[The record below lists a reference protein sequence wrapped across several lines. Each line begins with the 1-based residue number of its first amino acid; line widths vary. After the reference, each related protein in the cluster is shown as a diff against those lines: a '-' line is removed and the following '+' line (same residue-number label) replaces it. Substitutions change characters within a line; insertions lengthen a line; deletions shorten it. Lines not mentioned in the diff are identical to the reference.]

1 MKKAARVVFIPSPGV
16 GHLVS
21 SMEFAKVLINR
32 DDRLW
37 ITVLVMKLPSD
48 TPSAAYTHSFS
59 SPRLQVINLPS
70 NTEPSQSTPT
80 PIPTAVLT
88 LVEQQKAHVKE
99 ALSNLTSAPPLAAF
113 IVDTFC
119 VSMIDIAK
127 EFGVPSLVF
136 FTSGLAFLGLMLHLH
151 TLREQEKGEFRDSHT
166 ELAIPSFAN
175 PVPSTA
181 LPSLLLDKEWEPLF
195 MALGRGLKDADGI
208 IVNSFEELESHA
220 LHSFAN
226 QALRI
231 YPVGPIIN
239 PKPHADAESASAH
252 NSHVFHWLDHQPPS
266 SVVFLCFGSM
276 GSLGEDQVKEVAR
289 ALEESGA
296 RFLWSL
302 RKPQPKGS
310 NFMTSPSDYSPS
322 DMAAVLPP
330 GFLDRIGT
338 AGIGKV
344 IGWAP
349 QAQILAHPATGAFVS
364 HCGWNSTLESI
375 YFGVPIATW
384 PLYAEQQTNAF
395 LLVRE
400 LNISAEVALDYRV
413 GPNTLLSAEQI
424 AKGIRSALSMDEDT
438 RNRLKEISKK
448 SRNTLLEPGSSYS
461 HLGRLIHYIM
471 NHLS

>member
-32 DDRLW
+32 DDRIW
-37 ITVLVMKLPSD
+37 ITVLVMKVPSD
-48 TPSAAYTHSFS
+48 TTSAAYTHSLS
-59 SPRLQVINLPS
+59 S

-80 PIPTAVLT
+80 PTPTAVLT

-127 EFGVPSLVF
+127 EFGVPSLGF

-151 TLREQEKGEFRDSHT
+151 TLREQDKGEFRDSHT
-166 ELAIPSFAN
+166 ELATPSFAN

-181 LPSLLLDKEWEPLF
+181 LPSLLVDKEWDPLF

-208 IVNSFEELESHA
+208 IVNSFEELESHVA
-220 LHSFAN
+220 NAN

-231 YPVGPIIN
+231 YPVGP
-239 PKPHADAESASAH
+239 
-252 NSHVFHWLDHQPPS
+252 
-266 SVVFLCFGSM
+266 
-276 GSLGEDQVKEVAR
+276 DQVREVAR

-310 NFMTSPSDYSPS
+310 NFMTSPSGTWLQFYHRASWIGLGRQGLERLS
-322 DMAAVLPP
+322 DGLLRPKYWPTQPREPLFRTA
-330 GFLDRIGT
+330 
-338 AGIGKV
+338 AGILPSR
-344 IGWAP
+344 AY
-349 QAQILAHPATGAFVS
+349 ILV
-364 HCGWNSTLESI
+364 C
-375 YFGVPIATW
+375 
-384 PLYAEQQTNAF
+384 PLP
-395 LLVRE
+395 RE
-400 LNISAEVALDYRV
+400 LKIAAEVALDYRV

-424 AKGIRSALSMDEDT
+424 AKGIRSVLSMDEDT
-438 RNRLKEISKK
+438 RNRLKEISEK

-461 HLGRLIHYIM
+461 HLGRLIHY
-471 NHLS
+471 HLS